1 LRRDL
6 ILAID
11 VGTSSVRAALYDRA
25 GEMIP
30 QTLVKTERRLDQT
43 TDGGSEIDAAAA
55 LRQVTNVID
64 EITATAAKIAGDITH
79 VAQCSFWHS
88 LVGIDDAGKPTTKVL
103 SWADN
108 RSRGE
113 VALLRKRFNEAEVH
127 DRTGARFHSSF
138 WPAKLRWIKRTDPEA
153 FGRTD
158 MWLSLSD
165 YVALKLFGSA
175 STGISMASATGLFD
189 IRKCEWDAPLVRSLK
204 IKRSSFPAVVDRGM
218 THKLHRKY
226 ARRWPRLADAE
237 WFPAIGDGAANN
249 IGSGCVAHGR
259 AALMIG
265 TSGAMRTAH
274 QGELPA
280 KLPSGLWCY
289 RIDKDR
295 SVIGGALS
303 DGGNLIQWMKDN
315 LRLPPDF
322 QSILSKREPDSH
334 GLTFLPFLSGERS
347 TGYHENARASII
359 GLNASTDGVAI
370 AQAAME
376 AVAYRFAE
384 IFDQLSAITQ
394 VNEIVASG
402 GAIRA
407 SPVWAQMIADVLGR
421 EIRLADAPEAS
432 LRGAVLLALET
443 IGNIEVIEQ
452 VLRGRGRILKP
463 NMKRHAIYANARARL
478 DRFYDLTFGDE

>member
-1 LRRDL
+1 
-6 ILAID
+6 
-11 VGTSSVRAALYDRA
+11 
-25 GEMIP
+25 
-30 QTLVKTERRLDQT
+30 
-43 TDGGSEIDAAAA
+43 
-55 LRQVTNVID
+55 
-64 EITATAAKIAGDITH
+64 
-79 VAQCSFWHS
+79 
-88 LVGIDDAGKPTTKVL
+88 
-103 SWADN
+103 
-108 RSRGE
+108 
-113 VALLRKRFNEAEVH
+113 
-127 DRTGARFHSSF
+127 
-138 WPAKLRWIKRTDPEA
+138 
-153 FGRTD
+153 
-158 MWLSLSD
+158 
-165 YVALKLFGSA
+165 
-175 STGISMASATGLFD
+175 
-189 IRKCEWDAPLVRSLK
+189 
-204 IKRSSFPAVVDRGM
+204 
-218 THKLHRKY
+218 
-226 ARRWPRLADAE
+226 
-237 WFPAIGDGAANN
+237 
-249 IGSGCVAHGR
+249 
-259 AALMIG
+259 MIG